1 MLGQSCAGLVRANS
15 PVAATE
21 VDTENNEQAAATEI
35 ADGLSSC
42 QRTILHNFCQA
53 EFDNTN
59 LNSDCCVFLI
69 LSVF

>member
-1 MLGQSCAGLVRANS
+1 MLGQSWAGLVRANS
-15 PVAATE
+15 PVATTE

-53 EFDNTN
+53 EFDNTKEQ
-59 LNSDCCVFLI
+59 
-69 LSVF
+69 